1 MTKDMIVLD
10 HKEEFLQNKAEILMI
25 NNDIR
30 QIPVLDSYGRILDLI
45 TFKDFRKSVPQKL
58 PMVVIMAGGLGSR
71 LMPLTEKT
79 PKPMLKLGKKQ
90 ML

>member
-58 PMVVIMAGGLGSR
+58 PGCNHGWWFR
-71 LMPLTEKT
+71 F
-79 PKPMLKLGKKQ
+79 
-90 ML
+90 